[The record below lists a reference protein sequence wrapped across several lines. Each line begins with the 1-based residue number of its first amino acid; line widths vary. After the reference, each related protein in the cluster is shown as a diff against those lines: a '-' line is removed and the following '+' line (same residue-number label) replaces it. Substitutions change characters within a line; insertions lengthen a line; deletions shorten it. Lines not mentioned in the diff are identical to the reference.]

1 MKITEARL
9 KELIFEEVRNKLL
22 ENLIDA
28 YVIEE
33 LKKLGITEQ
42 DDEYEKYKQ
51 QAKAQTRRT
60 FLKGAGAATAMGGG
74 MGYIQ
79 SLADEEAEEF
89 SKELAARRA
98 EKAAYKLTGD
108 YAEEQLTTMLNNA
121 VNFSWAWGTERGTM
135 QSSEKDAKRGT
146 VSQPGDYPLIVDKL
160 GAIAVLSPEYG
171 VVKKIRDDIRAQ
183 LSEGVKDLKPTVT
196 KVQSGTGDAKQWR
209 HDFPELY
216 GLPWPMPVEPSG
228 VPIRQNVV
236 NSALQ
241 PSGPFRPDVLTTPQ
255 YNGMIYL
262 PYEEIISD
270 MVMPNS
276 HQTPSEHYMYLW
288 DKYVLRKEQK

>member
-51 QAKAQTRRT
+51 QAKAQTRRS
-60 FLKGAGAATAMGGG
+60 FLKGAGAATAMGSG
-74 MGYIQ
+74 MGYFQ

-89 SKELAARRA
+89 SKELAAR
-98 EKAAYKLTGD
+98 KADREAYKLTGN
-108 YAEEQLTTMLNNA
+108 YAEEQLTKMMNNA
-121 VNFSWAWGTERGTM
+121 VNFSWGFGTETGTM
-135 QSSEKDAKRGT
+135 QSSEKDAERGT
-146 VSQPGDYPLIVDKL
+146 VSQPGDYPIIIDKK
-160 GAIAVLSPEYG
+160 GTIGVLSPEYG
-171 VVKKIRDDIRAQ
+171 VVRKVRNDVRAQ
-183 LSEGVKDLKPTVT
+183 LEAGAKDLKPTVT
-196 KVQSGTGDAKQWR
+196 KVQPGSGDAKQWR
-209 HDFPELY
+209 SDFPELY
-216 GLPWPMPVEPSG
+216 GLPWPLPVEPSG
-228 VPIRQNVV
+228 VPIRQNVLKNV
-236 NSALQ
+236 LQ
-241 PSGPFRPDVLTTPQ
+241 PAGPFRADVAVTPQ

-262 PYEEIISD
+262 PYEEIQSD

-276 HQTPSEHYMYLW
+276 HQTPSEHYIYLW
-288 DKYVLRKEQK
+288 NKYVLRKEQK

>member
-60 FLKGAGAATAMGGG
+60 FLKGAGAATAMGAG

-89 SKELAARRA
+89 SKELAARKA
-98 EKAAYKLTGD
+98 EREAYKLTGD
-108 YAEEQLTTMLNNA
+108 YAEEQLTTMMNNA

-135 QSSEKDAKRGT
+135 QSSEKDAKRGA
-146 VSQPGDYPLIVDKL
+146 VSQPGDYPIIIDKK
-160 GAIAVLSPEYG
+160 GTIGVLSPEYG
-171 VVKKIRDDIRAQ
+171 VVRKVRNDIRAQ
-183 LSEGVKDLKPTVT
+183 
-196 KVQSGTGDAKQWR
+196 
-209 HDFPELY
+209 
-216 GLPWPMPVEPSG
+216 WPLPVEPSG

-241 PSGPFRPDVLTTPQ
+241 PSGPFRSDVAVTPQ